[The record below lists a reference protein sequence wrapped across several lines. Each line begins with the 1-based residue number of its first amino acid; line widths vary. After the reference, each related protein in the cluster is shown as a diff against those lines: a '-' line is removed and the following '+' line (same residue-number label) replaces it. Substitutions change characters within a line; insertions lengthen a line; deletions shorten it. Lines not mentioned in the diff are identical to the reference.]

1 MACWSRMPKNK
12 LNHKQGAARK
22 TRPFLLAEGNFMK
35 KMQKDGYVFLTDIHA
50 NREYY
55 RQNSLCDCSACRN
68 FYAQI
73 SGKYPEL
80 EAFLFEFGVD
90 IARPDELI
98 WMEREEEVD
107 YIAMY
112 TVRGEV
118 NSLQTAEIRIGAQQI
133 VVNQTVDFPNEQELP
148 CFGLTVSS
156 FSLPWVLSEPFPG
169 SEQGVFF
176 KIVEGFKKKRK
187 KKRA

>member
-22 TRPFLLAEGNFMK
+22 TRPFLLVGENFMK
-35 KMQKDGYVFLTDIHA
+35 KIQKDGYVFLTDIGE

-55 RQNSLCDCSACRN
+55 RQNSLCDCPECRN

-73 SGKYPEL
+73 SRKYPKL

-98 WMEREEEVD
+98 WMEQKKKME

-112 TVRGEV
+112 TVRGEA
-118 NSLQTAEIRIGAQQI
+118 NSLLPEVIHIGTQQI
-133 VVNQTVDFPNEQELP
+133 VVNQTVDFPNERDLP

-156 FSLPWVLSEPFPG
+156 FSLPWVLSDPFPG
-169 SEQGVFF
+169 SEQKKGILF
-176 KIVEGFKKKRK
+176 KIVEGFKKKRS
-187 KKRA
+187 

>member
-1 MACWSRMPKNK
+1 
-12 LNHKQGAARK
+12 
-22 TRPFLLAEGNFMK
+22 MK
-35 KMQKDGYVFLTDIHA
+35 KMQKDGYVFLTDIEA
-50 NREYY
+50 NRKYY

-98 WMEREEEVD
+98 WMERKEKME

-112 TVRGEV
+112 TARGEA
-118 NSLQTAEIRIGAQQI
+118 NSLLPEVLQLATQQI
-133 VVNQTVDFPNEQELP
+133 VVNQTADFPNERELP
-148 CFGLTVSS
+148 CFGLTASS

-169 SEQGVFF
+169 SEQKKGILF
-176 KIVEGFKKKRK
+176 KIVEGFKKKK
-187 KKRA
+187 G

>member
-1 MACWSRMPKNK
+1 
-12 LNHKQGAARK
+12 
-22 TRPFLLAEGNFMK
+22 MK
-35 KMQKDGYVFLTDIHA
+35 KIQKDGCVFLTDTGE

-80 EAFLFEFGVD
+80 ETFLFEFGVD

-98 WMEREEEVD
+98 WMEREEEIE

-112 TVRGEV
+112 TARGEA
-118 NSLQTAEIRIGAQQI
+118 NSVQAEVIRIGAQQI
-133 VVNQTVDFPNEQELP
+133 VVSQTADFPNERELP
-148 CFGLTVSS
+148 CFGLTASS

-169 SEQGVFF
+169 SEQKKGILF
-176 KIVEGFKKKRK
+176 KIVEGFKKKK
-187 KKRA
+187 G